1 MLSACRNG
9 GRSGTRSPLRIRVR
23 RRGVPA
29 GRLPT
34 MAKGAIIGAGSVE
47 FTRNILTD
55 LCSAPELHGTL
66 ELALHDIDEER
77 LAYAERA
84 ANQVVDRLGAGYK
97 VRANADRREAFDGAD
112 YLVNEIQVGG
122 YDATVRGFEIPQRF
136 GLPQTIARTIRHRGL
151 HGGGPP

>member
-1 MLSACRNG
+1 
-9 GRSGTRSPLRIRVR
+9 
-23 RRGVPA
+23 
-29 GRLPT
+29 
-34 MAKGAIIGAGSVE
+34 MAKVVIIGAGSVE

-97 VRANADRREAFDGAD
+97 VRAHADRREAFEAAD

-122 YDATVRGFEIPQRF
+122 YDATLRDFQIPARY
-136 GLPQTIARTIRHRGL
+136 GLRQTIADTIGIGGIMRGLRTIPVMIEMGNEMAELCPDGL
-151 HGGGPP
+151 